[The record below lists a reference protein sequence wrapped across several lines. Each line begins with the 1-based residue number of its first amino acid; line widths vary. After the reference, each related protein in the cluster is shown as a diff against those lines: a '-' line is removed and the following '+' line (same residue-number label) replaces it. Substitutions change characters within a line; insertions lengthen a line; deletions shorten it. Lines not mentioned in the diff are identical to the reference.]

1 MSRAPLSPLLVLL
14 LLTTSWAAALSAF
27 DADPAPLPRD
37 ESADWTAS
45 EAAEHWFASEPVR
58 LLETEITPSSGIV
71 STVMGEFDPLFESE
85 PEPSV
90 LFRDSLDVEA
100 TRLLIVQLV
109 EHDHTTIEE
118 LCALYG
124 MSDLDHIPD
133 SAYLLRLPVDAT
145 AAATAVEAID
155 DDPRIRWWGVQHP
168 GWRLEPALLEATVA
182 AVAGESVPPLDI
194 DLTIASDVGEA
205 GVPSLIADLKLT
217 TAEVV
222 HCDAWLCQI
231 RGIDAS
237 WLPVLA
243 RDGRILF
250 TEAHSPIG
258 ISNNYA
264 RNLAR
269 IDTVVNNWNGGL
281 DGTGEVAGV
290 SDTGLDADHGDFTNR
305 VRAIYNNFG
314 PDNSAE
320 DGNSGHGTHISGTL
334 LGDGSGDSSTMGI
347 APETTFHFYQLEH
360 DQSGQMAR
368 YGSLYSMFQHSFQQ
382 SAHVQTNSW
391 GAQSSGGQYSSDS
404 RSADTFMDDYST
416 LLVLFAAG
424 NEGSQGSSSVSPP
437 STAKNVIS
445 VGASTTGRPGTASA
459 GQVAS
464 FSSQGSTLDGRIKP
478 DIVAPGVQICSAR
491 ADEAQFPAGPSCS
504 SARHSS
510 NNPKYMSADGSSAS
524 TPVVAGA
531 SVMVRQFLREE
542 KAINSARSDLVKA
555 IIINGALDMGSADVP
570 NQYEGW
576 GQLDLERSIY
586 PHSGILAL
594 NTFFDYNQTLTPG
607 YSYLYTYDFDGSY
620 GVSITL
626 VWNDREGSASASQ
639 SSPRLVTDLDL
650 VVTAP
655 DGTVYR
661 GNSFVNGFSTTGG
674 SADTLNNVERV
685 KLGSTQSGN
694 WSIQVSNSGGHQQGY
709 SVVVTGMGAENQ
721 VSDLTVM
728 SSSLWCSVTE
738 PLEGDLLLIGG
749 TWVNQAPAITS
760 SYRVTVEDVSQGLLL
775 RNETRGPLA
784 GGTSDSI
791 VFTHTFGTTG
801 IHHLQLTLD
810 VDDDVPEPNDQF
822 GGTNNNV
829 YSIYLNVSAIGVR
842 LTPYLESGQL
852 PTGDAELS
860 QASSRI
866 LDPTVGDSVD
876 FQMLLANEGTSAED
890 IDLRVSTVQYLRPDG
905 IYDAPEDEWLRFLSL
920 EPYYILDPLG
930 GANDSILLTLTLRDE
945 SADLDA
951 EPYPL
956 FPLPGTYIV
965 DVSAWYRS
973 NPLVQHTVRLTV
985 VVDRVEM
992 IYTVLA
998 GTVGLGAQPGTGA
1011 IFSLSVL
1018 NLGNGPSVYNI
1029 SCETPNRW
1037 SVELG
1042 DGNSSSITLEPLAR
1056 LQFLPVTVR
1065 VNVPP
1070 VVDGLPAAGTK
1081 ESISCT
1087 TTHTGASGMSTTES
1101 TEIEVFVSQ
1110 DFSVDLYSSTGVPV
1124 GVWGNPLDEAVSDG
1138 QRLNLTLDIVNKGN
1152 VPLELDVTVTP
1163 EQTTWPLGLF
1173 CGEQDAPRSLDLIL
1187 APGSSAYCRIEVQV
1201 PQVVSD
1207 GAQNEVVVRTQL
1219 SPGEFIQNR
1228 TTLVVEE
1235 RPDLELSA
1243 PESGLVQVTL
1253 GSLSTTSFKVD
1264 NIGNTDLTLA
1274 WETGTVPEG
1283 WSVGFHQLPPTVL
1296 GMHRQDDVIVSVV
1309 LPPATGA
1316 GIQLANIPVIV
1327 TGTTPGGDEVV
1338 RTAQVGVEVLPTA
1351 WVNLSSDRNEFQR
1364 IEPEQTHLGNLTVSN
1379 HGNVPCRVDL
1389 SVSAPEGWTV
1399 DLSQTM
1405 FQVMQP
1411 GENSVVPFTVT
1422 VERGADG
1429 GPLELRINATVTAT
1443 EGTPSIDSSLIL
1455 FSSSSELVHDGGL
1468 LTYLDDAGVP
1478 SWAIGLATFLLM
1490 LFLVAG
1496 FMMLRR
1502 STNEM
1507 DPGEEIITAGMGGVG
1522 SFEQR
1527 REAALD
1533 TGLTK
1538 EDHVS
1543 GSVSAD
1549 EIQEALDAADPTSK
1563 LGLPKPPGPPPPPP
1577 GAPPGF

>member
-1 MSRAPLSPLLVLL
+1 MSRASLSPLLVLL
-14 LLTTSWAAALSAF
+14 LLTTSWAAVFATV
-27 DADPAPLPRD
+27 DAEPARLPRE

-45 EAAEHWFASEPVR
+45 EAAEHWFATKPVR
-58 LLETEITPSSGIV
+58 MLETGITPGSGTV
-71 STVMGEFDPLFESE
+71 STVLGEFDPLTEE
-85 PEPSV
+85 APEPPRP
-90 LFRDSLDVEA
+90 FRDSLDVEA

-109 EHDHTTIEE
+109 EHDHATIEE
-118 LCALYG
+118 LCAKHG

-133 SAYLLRLPVDAT
+133 SAYLLRLPDD
-145 AAATAVEAID
+145 AAAASAAVEAID

-168 GWRLEPALLEATVA
+168 GWRLQPALLEASIA
-182 AVAGESVPPLDI
+182 ALAGQPVPPLDV

-205 GVPSLIADLKLT
+205 GVPALIADLELT
-217 TAEVV
+217 TAETVR
-222 HCDAWLCQI
+222 CDAWLCQV
-231 RGIDAS
+231 RGIDAA

-258 ISNNYA
+258 ISNDYA

-281 DGTGEVAGV
+281 DGTGEVVGI

-314 PDNSAE
+314 PDNSAA
-320 DGNSGHGTHISGTL
+320 DSNSGHGTHISGTL
-334 LGDGSGDSSTMGI
+334 LGDGSGDSSTLGM
-347 APETTFHFYQLEH
+347 APESTFHFYQLEH

-368 YGSLYSMFQHSFQQ
+368 YGSLYNMFLHSFQQ
-382 SAHVQTNSW
+382 SAHVQSNSW
-391 GAQSSGGQYSSDS
+391 GALSSGGQYTSDS
-404 RSADTFMDDYST
+404 RSADSFMDDYST
-416 LLVLFAAG
+416 MLVLFAAG
-424 NEGSQGSSSVSPP
+424 NEGAQGSSSVSPP

-491 ADEAQFPAGPSCS
+491 ADEAQYPAGPSCS
-504 SARHSS
+504 SASHSS
-510 NNPKYMSADGSSAS
+510 NNPMYMSADGSSTS

-531 SVMVRQFLREE
+531 AVLVRQFLREE
-542 KAINSARSDLVKA
+542 KSVNSARSDLVKA
-555 IIINGALDMGSADVP
+555 ILINGALDMGSADIP

-594 NTFFDYNQTLTPG
+594 NTFFDYNQTLYPG
-607 YSYLYTYDFDGSY
+607 YSYLYTYDLDGSY

-650 VVTAP
+650 MVTAP
-655 DGTVYR
+655 DGTVYL
-661 GNSFVNGFSTTGG
+661 GNSFLNGFSTTGG
-674 SADTLNNVERV
+674 SSDTLNNVERV

-694 WSIQVSNSGGHQQGY
+694 WSVQVSNSGGNQQGFAI
-709 SVVVTGMGAENQ
+709 VVTGMGAENQ

-738 PLEGDLLLIGG
+738 PLEGDLLLLGA
-749 TWVNQAPAITS
+749 TWVNQAPATTS
-760 SYRVTVEDVSQGLLL
+760 SYRVTVEDLTQGSLL
-775 RNETRGPLA
+775 RNETRGPLS
-784 GGTSDSI
+784 GGSSDSI
-791 VFTHTFGTTG
+791 VFTHTFSTTG

-822 GGTNNNV
+822 SGTNNNV

-852 PTGDAELS
+852 PIGNAELTL
-860 QASSRI
+860 ASSRV
-866 LDPTVGDSVD
+866 LDPTVGDSVN
-876 FQMLLANEGTSAED
+876 FQMLLANEGTSTEE
-890 IDLRVSTVQYLRPDG
+890 IDLRVSTVQYLGPDG
-905 IYDAPEDEWLRFLSL
+905 VYDAPEDEWLRFLSL
-920 EPYYILDPLG
+920 DPFYLLDPLG
-930 GANDSILLTLTLRDE
+930 GPNDSIVLTVTLRDE
-945 SADLDA
+945 SADLNA
-951 EPYPL
+951 IPYPR

-973 NPLVQHTVRLTV
+973 NSVVQHTVRLTV
-985 VVDRVEM
+985 VVEREEL

-998 GTVGLGAQPGTGA
+998 GTSGLGAIPGNGA
-1011 IFSLSVL
+1011 SFSLSVL

-1042 DGNSSSITLEPLAR
+1042 DGNSSSLTLEPLAR

-1081 ESISCT
+1081 EAISCT
-1087 TTHTGASGMSTTES
+1087 TTHTGASGMFTVES
-1101 TEIEVFVSQ
+1101 TEIEVFVSRE
-1110 DFSVDLYSSTGVPV
+1110 FTVDLYSSTGVPV
-1124 GVWGNPLDEAVSDG
+1124 GVWGNALDEAVIDG

-1163 EQTTWPLGLF
+1163 EQTTWPLALF
-1173 CGEQDAPRSLDLIL
+1173 CGAQDDPRSLEITI
-1187 APGSSAYCRIEVQV
+1187 AQGASVNCRIEVQV
-1201 PQVVSD
+1201 PQVVAD

-1219 SPGEFIQNR
+1219 SIGEFIQNR

-1243 PESGLVQVTL
+1243 PASGVVSVTL
-1253 GSLSTTSFKVD
+1253 GSLSTASFTVE
-1264 NIGNTDLTLA
+1264 NTGNTALTLS
-1274 WETGTVPEG
+1274 WETGSVPEG
-1283 WSVGFHQLPPTVL
+1283 WSVGFHQLPPGDL
-1296 GMHRQDDVIVSVV
+1296 GMHRQEYVVVSVV
-1309 LPPATGA
+1309 LPPETAA
-1316 GIQLANIPVIV
+1316 GIQSANIPVIV

-1338 RTAQVGVEVLPTA
+1338 RSAQVGVEVLPTA
-1351 WVNLSSDRNEFQR
+1351 WVNLSTDRHQFQR
-1364 IEPEQTHLGNLTVSN
+1364 VVPGEAQQGNLTVSN
-1379 HGNVPCRVDL
+1379 LGNVPCRVDL
-1389 SVSAPEGWTV
+1389 SVTSPEGWAV
-1399 DLSQTM
+1399 DLSQSS
-1405 FQVMQP
+1405 FQVLEA
-1411 GENSVVPFTVT
+1411 GESSIVPFTVT

-1429 GPLELRINATVTAT
+1429 GPLELLINATTTAAAGIPT
-1443 EGTPSIDSSLIL
+1443 IDSSLTL
-1455 FSSSSELVHDGGL
+1455 SASSSELVHDGGL
-1468 LTYLDDAGVP
+1468 FTYLDDIGVP
-1478 SWAIGLATFLLM
+1478 SWVIGLAAFLLM

-1496 FMMLRR
+1496 FMLLRR
-1502 STNEM
+1502 SSGGV
-1507 DPGEEIITAGMGGVG
+1507 DPGEEIISAGMGGLG

-1527 REAALD
+1527 RQAALD
-1533 TGLTK
+1533 TGSAK
-1538 EDHVS
+1538 EDLVS
-1543 GSVSAD
+1543 GSVSSD
-1549 EIQEALDAADPTSK
+1549 EIQEALDAANPVPK
-1563 LGLPKPPGPPPPPP
+1563 LSVPKPPGKPPPPS
-1577 GAPPGF
+1577 GAPPGL